1 MLISKTW
8 CLFKFFGST
17 LGLVKVL
24 ILSTIEITIS
34 FHLCEFVVTTIW
46 LYRVVQVNPAF
57 FYFQFW
63 HSKHY
68 SINMGILPVVIYVIS
83 GLEPKFHWNGMKN
96 EWCTYDYLY
105 MGKIQVRRIFGNSD
119 ESRFG
124 RCEAVT
130 KPFLRLQASK
140 TFQSFPES

>member
-1 MLISKTW
+1 MICVQYLTFITTFSYN
-8 CLFKFFGST
+8 FFLT
-17 LGLVKVL
+17 FNIPPAEYKL
-24 ILSTIEITIS
+24 LSIYLSI
-34 FHLCEFVVTTIW
+34 
-46 LYRVVQVNPAF
+46 YRVVQVNPAF